1 MLKEMVD
8 KELKKKAA
16 PLELEAHVKN
26 IKSADRVQMHIGII
40 ALRKILSI
48 GT

>member
-1 MLKEMVD
+1 M
-8 KELKKKAA
+8 KELIDRELAKKAA
-16 PLELEAHVKN
+16 PLELETHIKN